1 MARTAVIIAH
11 GELEVTPE
19 VKALVQRA
27 DLLIAADGGL
37 AYAVAQGWWPQIV
50 VGDLDSAPESLL
62 QQAIARGTLLE
73 RHSPR
78 KDETDTELA
87 LRVALREG
95 AEEIYLLA
103 ASGNRLDHTLAN
115 VFLLALP
122 EAATARVVLLAGKQR
137 LQLIRGEAEIQGQP
151 GDLVSLLPV
160 GGDAAGIHTWGL
172 EYPLRGETLAL
183 GIPRGISNVLTA
195 EQATVQ
201 VERGLLLAVL
211 TPANPQ

>member
-1 MARTAVIIAH
+1 MARTVVIIAH
-11 GELEVTPE
+11 GDLEVTPE
-19 VKALVQRA
+19 VEALVRRA

-37 AYAVAQGWWPQIV
+37 EYTAAHGWWPQII
-50 VGDLDSAPESLL
+50 VGDLDSAPAPLL
-62 QQAIARGTLLE
+62 QQAEARGALLE

-87 LRVALREG
+87 LRAALREG

-103 ASGNRLDHTLAN
+103 ATGNRLDHTLAN

-122 EAATARVVLLAGKQR
+122 EAATARVVLLAGRQR
-137 LQLIRGEAEIQGQP
+137 LQLIRGEADLQGQP

-160 GGDAAGIHTWGL
+160 GGDAVGIHTWGL

-183 GIPRGISNVLTA
+183 GIPRGISNVLIA
-195 EQATVQ
+195 ERATVR
-201 VERGLLLAVL
+201 VDLGLLLAVL
-211 TPANPQ
+211 TPTNPR